1 MNNKISEH
9 EELIINTILDKK
21 FSLEESCKF
30 FNTNKYFL
38 NLIFNKFKQ
47 INDNRYELI
56 RKQFIY
62 KANLLRTIKGL
73 NNNNSKLN
81 FKTENDFLSF
91 IETYAEKYLN
101 GMTLYSIK
109 LETALPEKTFYKYIT
124 TYLSSYNN
132 DLYQKLLDNGLIHP
146 EKYIKVPNQKTY
158 KYNNKSIEDKK
169 IVSTKKIH
177 SKREEKR
184 RKMQEEQQKINN
196 LTEMLRKKNRIN

>member
-38 NLIFNKFKQ
+38 YLIFNKFKQ

-101 GMTLYSIK
+101 GMTMYSIK
-109 LETALPEKTFYKYIT
+109 LETALSEKTFYKYIT

-158 KYNNKSIEDKK
+158 KYNNKSIKDKK

-184 RKMQEEQQKINN
+184 RKMQEEQQEINN